1 MLGISNLSWENNK
14 ELENI
19 IPILKD
25 NNISYIEIILPK
37 YLTWGKND
45 FNMLDEFIN
54 IIQKHNFKLNSTQSI
69 FFNTNVKSFNDIS
82 FINHIEVVSNI
93 CKYINVEKIV
103 LGSPSIRTER
113 NYDVLSNTFKYVDEI
128 ISNNNQILLLEP
140 NSKIYNGKFFHTVK
154 EIVEFILLNNFSN
167 IHTMIDTHNI
177 LLENENLIS
186 IFTQYKDYIKHI
198 HVSEV
203 NLGDFIESNNHI
215 DLSNILKHY
224 NYDGLIIYETK
235 PSLNLQ
241 ESIKSFS
248 KIYNN

>member
-25 NNISYIEIILPK
+25 NNITHIEIVLPK
-37 YLTWGKND
+37 HLTWGND
-45 FNMLDEFIN
+45 FNMLDKFIN
-54 IIQKHNFKLNSTQSI
+54 ITQKYNFKVKSTQSI
-69 FFNTNVKSFNDIS
+69 FFNTDIKSFNDVN
-82 FINHIEVVSNI
+82 FINHINVVSNI
-93 CKYINVEKIV
+93 CKYIGVEKIV
-103 LGSPSIRTER
+103 LGSPGIRIKKD
-113 NYDVLSNTFKYVDEI
+113 YDILSNTFKEVNKI

-140 NSKIYNGKFFHTVK
+140 NSKIYNGEFFHTVK
-154 EIVEFILLNNFSN
+154 EIVEFISLNNFSN

-177 LLENENLIS
+177 ILENENLIS

-215 DLSNILKHY
+215 DLSNILKYY
-224 NYDGLIIYETK
+224 NYNGLIIYETK